1 MATFKIT
8 ESNFEAMV
16 KESAKPV
23 LIDFYADWCGP
34 CKMLA
39 PVLEAISDE
48 HTDVMVA
55 KVNVDDNPGLASAFG
70 VSAIPTL
77 VVMKDGKPVAKQ
89 VGMLSK
95 SEILRMLGK

>member
-89 VGMLSK
+89 VGMLPK

>member
-1 MATFKIT
+1 MATVKIT
-8 ESNFEAMV
+8 EANFDELV
-16 KESAKPV
+16 LKNEKTV

-39 PVLEAISDE
+39 PVLEGLSEELA
-48 HTDVMVA
+48 DVVIG
-55 KVNVDDNPGLASAFG
+55 KVNVDDEPGLASAFK

-77 VVMKDGKPVAKQ
+77 VVLKGGEAKAKEM
-89 VGMLSK
+89 GMLPK